1 MKKLLIALP
10 IVLSVA
16 TARASNIIEL
26 HCFFGNSATYRV
38 TARTYEDRAELTISG
53 IMHILPRTRDGFFE
67 HSDASYLT
75 DDFEIGFVINPNDPH
90 STWAN
95 DRRYL
100 LKVNG
105 NEYPACDIIAIIGGR
120 EHRCTP
126 IE

>member
-1 MKKLLIALP
+1 MKKLLVALP

-16 TARASNIIEL
+16 TARASDTIEL
-26 HCFFGNSATYRV
+26 HCFFGDRVTYRV
-38 TARTYEDRAELTISG
+38 TARTFEDRAELTING
-53 IMHILPRTRDGFFE
+53 IMHTLPRSDGFFE

-75 DDFEIGFVINPNDPH
+75 DDLEIGFVINPNDPQ

-120 EHRCTP
+120 EHRCAP
-126 IE
+126 IK